1 MESHCCHYGSI
12 FSIWMTHAV
21 GQGVRTVCEHV
32 AEEWLIV
39 SSGKSRPGQKCSTV
53 KTGQLALMR
62 LQKGP
67 RKLKEKTTN
76 QPARE
81 KKIENGFG
89 KGKYINFKMSFSAH

>member
-1 MESHCCHYGSI
+1 
-12 FSIWMTHAV
+12 MTHTV
-21 GQGVRTVCEHV
+21 GQGVSTVCEHV
-32 AEEWLIV
+32 AEGWLIV

-67 RKLKEKTTN
+67 RKLKEKTAN
-76 QPARE
+76 QPARGK

-89 KGKYINFKMSFSAH
+89 KDKYINFNKGEICYLHTKSN